1 MTDFTMMVDH
11 SSYMFVTGPEVV
23 KTVTNEVITAEEL
36 GGSYTHTRKS
46 GVAHL
51 SAAND
56 LEAMASLRV
65 LVGYLPSSNRDTPPV
80 RATEDVRSRQ
90 DPALGRMVPADPNV
104 PYDMGAL
111 VRRVLDDGALLE
123 ISPDFAKNI
132 LTGFGRMEGGTVGV
146 VANQPQELAGCLD
159 IDASIKAARF
169 VRFCDCFN
177 IPILTF
183 VDVPGFLPGRAQEH
197 DGIIRNGAKLLFAY
211 AEATVPKVPPFP
223 PPPLSSCRPL
233 STPARLRPPF
243 PPHTPPNKPSPP
255 PSTHPARHPSSP
267 PSSSAAPPTPAALS
281 LRRPR

>member
-1 MTDFTMMVDH
+1 MSQPGSRERTLRAQHATQRGRH
-11 SSYMFVTGPEVV
+11 EAPRL
-23 KTVTNEVITAEEL
+23 TAEEL
-36 GGSYTHTRKS
+36 GGSRTHTRKS

-51 SAAND
+51 SAHND
-56 LEAMASLRV
+56 LEAMASLRT
-65 LVGYLPSSNRDTPPV
+65 LVGYLPGSNRESPPI
-80 RATEDVRSRQ
+80 RATEDDRSRQ
-90 DPALGRMVPADPNV
+90 DPALNRIVPEDPNV

-111 VRRVLDDGALLE
+111 VRRILDDGSLLE

-132 LTGFGRMEGGTVGV
+132 ITGFGRMEGGTVGV

-211 AEATVPKVPPFP
+211 AEATVPKVLFCRSIISPAFSL
-223 PPPLSSCRPL
+223 PPLR
-233 STPARLRPPF
+233 
-243 PPHTPPNKPSPP
+243 
-255 PSTHPARHPSSP
+255 
-267 PSSSAAPPTPAALS
+267 PAAGLS
-281 LRRPR
+281 YVPPGTTMLSDF